1 MSDIGRARRA
11 HGVRVLAGAVL
22 LSGLLVGCGRGT
34 SNLAVTGLPPA
45 VPPAPPALTTS
56 FQGAVAAVDAE
67 AGIVVVD
74 VSIVWTPVI
83 KGGAHERRV
92 LVDHQTHWDPA
103 PVALGDLRVGGEV
116 QVEALDAVE
125 GVWQAVKVQLLDID

>member
-1 MSDIGRARRA
+1 MSDVQRARRA
-11 HGVRVLAGAVL
+11 QAISVFAGAVL

-45 VPPAPPALTTS
+45 VPPAPPAPTTS

-67 AGIVVVD
+67 AGIVVVN

-92 LVDHQTHWDPA
+92 LVDHQTQWDPA
-103 PVALGDLRVGGEV
+103 PVALGDLRVGGEL

-125 GVWQAVKVQLLDID
+125 GVWPAVKVQLLDID